1 MSTESQQFPPDAA
14 ELQVPDV
21 ETAARLMR
29 QHRPELF
36 PVMASVRRSYLDH
49 FGDEY
54 EELIQ
59 RTQDALALSFAR
71 MATRHGNWGQDL
83 HHYHNEF
90 HAQELLNGR
99 IAKIRLERGWGA
111 VDAVD
116 WLLLALFATCHD
128 LRQRE
133 TPDPTQE
140 IGTNER
146 ASIAETFR
154 ILDRAH
160 FNRERDHD
168 FYSTLGYMIAGS
180 TFDARPLPFNTA
192 EVVSA
197 GGCLAPKLVHDL
209 EVGSAEFSSE
219 TELKRCTRLM
229 LIAADIDTANVGEPF
244 GALASSS
251 IRLARERE
259 MRSGRS
265 LLAPESGPPV
275 YEFLTEGQERY
286 FFKLHRF
293 VSELGDSV
301 FGHSK
306 KLNAPKVQQQTR
318 RMLAEFGNKLKPGVT
333 GQQLIDK
340 YAAFARELG

>member
-1 MSTESQQFPPDAA
+1 MSVEPQQFPPDVT
-14 ELQVPDV
+14 ETKVPDV

-29 QHRPELF
+29 QHRPELL
-36 PVMASVRRSYLDH
+36 PVMAEVRRSFVEH
-49 FGDEY
+49 FGAQWEDA
-54 EELIQ
+54 IA

-71 MATRHGNWGQDL
+71 LAVRHGNWGQDL
-83 HHYHNEF
+83 HDYHNEF

-99 IAKIRLERGWGA
+99 IAKLRVERGWGA
-111 VDAVD
+111 LEAVD

-133 TPDPTQE
+133 TPDPNQE

-146 ASIAETFR
+146 ASIAESFR
-154 ILDRAH
+154 ILDRCG
-160 FNRERDHD
+160 FRRERDHD
-168 FYSTLGYMIAGS
+168 FYTTLGYMIAGS

-219 TELKRCTRLM
+219 EELKRCTRLM
-229 LIAADIDTANVGEPF
+229 LLSADIDTANVGEPF
-244 GALASSS
+244 GALAASAV
-251 IRLARERE
+251 RLAKERE

-265 LLAPESGPPV
+265 LHAPESGPPV
-275 YEFLTEGQERY
+275 FDFLTDGQERY

-293 VSELGDSV
+293 VSELGESV
-301 FGHSK
+301 FGHIK
-306 KLNAPKVQQQTR
+306 RDNADKVRTQTR
-318 RMLAEFGNKLKPGVT
+318 RMQTAFGHRLKPGVT
-333 GQQLIDK
+333 GSQLIER
-340 YAAFARELG
+340 YVEFAREQG